1 MDAVMMAS
9 GCAPGVEE
17 VLIDTNDGLSI
28 ACENA
33 MDRYNGEQGNGKRS
47 DRSKGKYQ
55 EQD

>member
-9 GCAPGVEE
+9 GCALGVAE

-28 ACENA
+28 ARENA